1 MPKDPKSDRDSPYR
15 GDPLGRQAYRGGW
28 WARVVGYSV
37 LLGFGTTFS
46 LDTFSDSSLGFAIG
60 VSVGVSALTL
70 IYFVV
75 MKGRSRIW

>member
-1 MPKDPKSDRDSPYR
+1 M
-15 GDPLGRQAYRGGW
+15 
-28 WARVVGYSV
+28 VGYSV